1 MLLSQIH
8 ESYRTKKKN
17 ALKRRTEKGRMLMTL
32 KELSQFH
39 YLKQEIRR
47 DEERLRE
54 LEAIATDTAVKLS
67 GIPFGEGVS
76 DIACQ
81 IADLRKELQE
91 KMKEALTE
99 HNRILRYV
107 RAIDDSLTR
116 QIFWLRF
123 LDGLSWEMVADKIGG
138 TSSDSVKKTCY
149 RYLKRK
155 K

>member
-1 MLLSQIH
+1 
-8 ESYRTKKKN
+8 
-17 ALKRRTEKGRMLMTL
+17 MLMTL

-76 DIACQ
+76 DKTAIACQ

-123 LDGLSWEMVADKIGG
+123 LDGLSWVQVAQRVGG
-138 TSSDSVKKTCY
+138 NNTESSVKMTCY
-149 RYLKRK
+149 RYLKTHKSRL
-155 K
+155 